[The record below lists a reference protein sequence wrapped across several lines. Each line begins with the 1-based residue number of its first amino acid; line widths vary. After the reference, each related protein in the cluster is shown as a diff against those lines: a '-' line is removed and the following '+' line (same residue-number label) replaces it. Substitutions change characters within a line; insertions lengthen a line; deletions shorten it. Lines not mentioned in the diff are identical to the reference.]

1 MSTISLRKAGKQYGA
16 TEIIGDLNLE
26 IADGEFVVIV
36 GPSGCHRQSCA
47 NSSRPAIMRSSI
59 LRVLY

>member
-36 GPSGCHRQSCA
+36 GPSGQFLKAGDHAQQYFE
-47 NSSRPAIMRSSI
+47 SSLLTHS
-59 LRVLY
+59 